1 MLTTLLRTMGSAL
14 DGIDVAFCAFDDNDH
29 TLAWNATFLDF
40 FPEHAGHVEVG
51 EPYTEN
57 LRRFYTMRLAPEELP
72 QLQRYIREGIT
83 RHHAQRRPYEFDHR
97 GYRLRVSSI
106 DMGVFGRVRV
116 WRKVKS
122 PVTAT
127 TARDRSPQQLFDSAA
142 SVLLERI
149 ADGILVVDTGD
160 FALWANRAFLQLYEL
175 PRVDAM
181 AGMRFDDI
189 YRRSWCGQHDSP
201 DFQASIETLKENQ
214 RFSGAPYEIQLPGH
228 RWVRVVEQRGNEV
241 DGHGYFVHVDITS
254 LKRQQQALREAQQ
267 LARDSEARY
276 RLLAEFSSDVTVAL
290 SAGVVTYVSP
300 AVFELLGWR
309 PDDVVGKTLES
320 FCHPQDVA
328 YVAELIQTLEGSSRA
343 DYRARALRADGSSVW
358 VEARA
363 RLARSDNGDGQLLV
377 VNIRNVAA
385 RKATEDKLAQA
396 LASLQDLV
404 VTDALTGVANRR
416 RFDAALASEWRRARR
431 EHVPLAL
438 LLVDLD
444 NFKNVNDSYGH
455 QAGDVVL
462 RSVANTLARFAQR
475 AGEVVARYGGEEFAL
490 LLPNTTPERAVAI
503 ADQARLAIAALAGAS
518 LGLRDGTGVTISI
531 GVANSLPL
539 PPQASEHQLVR
550 LADDALF
557 AAKRDGRN
565 RVVAA
570 AP

>member
-1 MLTTLLRTMGSAL
+1 
-14 DGIDVAFCAFDDNDH
+14 
-29 TLAWNATFLDF
+29 
-40 FPEHAGHVEVG
+40 
-51 EPYTEN
+51 
-57 LRRFYTMRLAPEELP
+57 
-72 QLQRYIREGIT
+72 
-83 RHHAQRRPYEFDHR
+83 
-97 GYRLRVSSI
+97 
-106 DMGVFGRVRV
+106 
-116 WRKVKS
+116 
-122 PVTAT
+122 
-127 TARDRSPQQLFDSAA
+127 
-142 SVLLERI
+142 
-149 ADGILVVDTGD
+149 
-160 FALWANRAFLQLYEL
+160 
-175 PRVDAM
+175 
-181 AGMRFDDI
+181 
-189 YRRSWCGQHDSP
+189 
-201 DFQASIETLKENQ
+201 
-214 RFSGAPYEIQLPGH
+214 
-228 RWVRVVEQRGNEV
+228 
-241 DGHGYFVHVDITS
+241 
-254 LKRQQQALREAQQ
+254 
-267 LARDSEARY
+267 
-276 RLLAEFSSDVTVAL
+276 
-290 SAGVVTYVSP
+290 
-300 AVFELLGWR
+300 
-309 PDDVVGKTLES
+309 
-320 FCHPQDVA
+320 
-328 YVAELIQTLEGSSRA
+328 
-343 DYRARALRADGSSVW
+343 VW

-416 RFDAALASEWRRARR
+416 RFDSSLASEWRRARR
-431 EHVPLAL
+431 ERVPLAL

-539 PPQASEHQLVR
+539 PPQVSEHQLVR